1 MWKTVKLGDIC
12 TATQGVQILKSK
24 QNESETF
31 GYRRYLYISD
41 FKHDKNLKYVEDVHP
56 KKLVTADDI
65 IVSNTGS
72 QGEVYKGIEG
82 ILSNNLFKVTFD
94 KELVDSGFLFMFL
107 KSSLFV
113 DFQNE
118 RTRGSTQPDMGHKNF
133 LATPFSYPPLAEQQ
147 RIVAKLDAAF
157 EEIDKAIATVKNS
170 LNNAKG
176 LINSTLGQIFLVEKE
191 NWNNTTL
198 NDVCTVAR
206 GSSPRPIKEYF
217 TEENGVNWIKIG
229 DTQQDGKY
237 VSSTKQRITEEGA
250 KKSKFVNV
258 GDFILTNSMSYGRP
272 YIMAIDGCIHDGWF
286 VLRLNGDIDAE
297 YFYYLLS
304 SPLVQNQFT
313 QLAAGAVVKNISG
326 DLVKRTKLSIPPK
339 DRQIEIRTRIVNIER
354 HIEHLCSIANKKI
367 SNYETLKSAILRQ
380 ELKGE
385 TA

>member
-118 RTRGSTQPDMGHKNF
+118 RTRGSTQPHMGHKNF

-157 EEIDKAIATVKNS
+157 AEIDKATRFSLTQIGNIDALQQQLLNGWIESNATSEDYYSVQSCIDNKWINPPFDG
-170 LNNAKG
+170 NHGEIHPKAKDYT
-176 LINSTLGQIFLVEKE
+176 IS
-191 NWNNTTL
+191 
-198 NDVCTVAR
+198 
-206 GSSPRPIKEYF
+206 
-217 TEENGVNWIKIG
+217 GVP
-229 DTQQDGKY
+229 
-237 VSSTKQRITEEGA
+237 
-250 KKSKFVNV
+250 F
-258 GDFILTNSMSYGRP
+258 
-272 YIMAIDGCIHDGWF
+272 IMA
-286 VLRLNGDIDAE
+286 R
-297 YFYYLLS
+297 
-304 SPLVQNQFT
+304 
-313 QLAAGAVVKNISG
+313 
-326 DLVKRTKLSIPPK
+326 DLVDGGVEWAVMNKLER
-339 DRQIEIRTRIVNIER
+339 DHAMIR
-354 HIEHLCSIANKKI
+354 
-367 SNYETLKSAILRQ
+367 
-380 ELKGE
+380 
-385 TA
+385 